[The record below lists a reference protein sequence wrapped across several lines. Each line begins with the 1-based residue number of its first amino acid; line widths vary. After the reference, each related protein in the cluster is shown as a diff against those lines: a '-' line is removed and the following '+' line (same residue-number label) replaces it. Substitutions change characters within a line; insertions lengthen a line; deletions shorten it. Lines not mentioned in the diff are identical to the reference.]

1 MPGATRWPLVTHEK
15 SRLKGIAMSG
25 VTFNQL
31 IKTIED
37 ALAVVARKGKDKFDI
52 TLMKV
57 ELELSVS
64 ATDKFSGGVKL
75 DWGVSIDV
83 GGKMESTNAHVLS
96 LTLIPVNKTIKLG
109 TEKDELADAILELAK
124 AITETDQ
131 TKFVVREGV
140 VDVSFLVNSE
150 GSLKV
155 LVGSKTEKEGSHRMK
170 LTFQPG

>member
-1 MPGATRWPLVTHEK
+1 
-15 SRLKGIAMSG
+15 MSG

-75 DWGVSIDV
+75 DWGVLD
-83 GGKMESTNAHVLS
+83 
-96 LTLIPVNKTIKLG
+96 
-109 TEKDELADAILELAK
+109 
-124 AITETDQ
+124 
-131 TKFVVREGV
+131 
-140 VDVSFLVNSE
+140 
-150 GSLKV
+150 
-155 LVGSKTEKEGSHRMK
+155 
-170 LTFQPG
+170 